1 MEGKRKRI
9 YRWLAACLALLV
21 AFTGLL
27 TVQAAGVAKPTKLSA
42 KVNDNVSITLQWTA
56 AKKVSGYQ
64 VYTAGSK
71 SGKYTLLA
79 TTSATKYTHGNL
91 KGGKTYYY
99 KVRAYKTVKK
109 KKQYSGYTAVVQA
122 TAVQYAAQKSLQ
134 SLNSKVDGMI
144 RRLSAGRSGHP
155 AVLSADRQG
164 FRLAAGLRQHA
175 RHEQHGL
182 YGDCRYR
189 SRPAQHAG
197 LCECRQE

>member
-9 YRWLAACLALLV
+9 YRLVAVCLALLV

-56 AKKVSGYQ
+56 TKKVSGYQ

-79 TTSATKYTHGNL
+79 TTSATKYTHSNL

-109 KKQYSGYTAVVQA
+109 KEAVFRLHGGGA
-122 TAVQYAAQKSLQ
+122 GHGGAVRCPKEPAKPEQQGGRYDPPG
-134 SLNSKVDGMI
+134 DGAGTEQD
-144 RRLSAGRSGHP
+144 RGRSATNGASP
-155 AVLSADRQG
+155 RA
-164 FRLAAGLRQHA
+164 AAGQSAKRA
-175 RHEQHGL
+175 
-182 YGDCRYR
+182 GDLAK
-189 SRPAQHAG
+189 RPLPPRTTACS
-197 LCECRQE
+197 LCSKR

>member
-1 MEGKRKRI
+1 MKGKRKRI
-9 YRWLAACLALLV
+9 YRLVAVCLALLV

-27 TVQAAGVAKPTKLSA
+27 TVQAAGVAKPSKLSA

-144 RRLSAGRSGHP
+144 RRVTALEQSKTVGDLQQT
-155 AVLSADRQG
+155 VLRQG
-164 FRLAAGLRQHA
+164 QLLADQQSALETLQQTVA
-175 RHEQHGL
+175 TQDDSL
-182 YGDCRYR
+182 Q
-189 SRPAQHAG
+189 SLQ
-197 LCECRQE
+197 

>member
-79 TTSATKYTHGNL
+79 TTSATKYTHSNL

-109 KKQYSGYTAVVQA
+109 KKRYSGYTAVVRA
-122 TAVQYAAQKSLQ
+122 TAVQYAAQKSLR

-144 RRLSAGRSGHP
+144 RRVTAL
-155 AVLSADRQG
+155 
-164 FRLAAGLRQHA
+164 
-175 RHEQHGL
+175 EQSKTV
-182 YGDCRYR
+182 GDL
-189 SRPAQHAG
+189 Q
-197 LCECRQE
+197 